1 MSGSGRDIEDRA
13 FKLACAA
20 VTFCNSGW
28 QVGEIQ
34 ARLFSHL
41 SDASTSIGANLEE
54 AAAGQTKRDFITKVA
69 NAHKGAR
76 QTRFWLRLIA
86 TCFPQHQKSI
96 TPLSSVGVSRL
107 ERTFYVR
114 RLAFDVELVVTC
126 RRRPIQK
133 IRPIVGGRQ
142 PAADPQRGCLIRRPE
157 TALLVTA

>member
-20 VTFCNSGW
+20 VTFCNTGW
-28 QVGEIQ
+28 QVGGIQ

-96 TPLSSVGVSRL
+96 TPLLVEATEMVFILSAILKKARSNPNRG
-107 ERTFYVR
+107 
-114 RLAFDVELVVTC
+114 FDT
-126 RRRPIQK
+126 P
-133 IRPIVGGRQ
+133 
-142 PAADPQRGCLIRRPE
+142 PQ
-157 TALLVTA
+157 